1 MRHLNKGRKFGLK
14 KGRRR
19 SFLKVLAANLV
30 SHERIVTTEARA
42 KEIRSVVERY
52 VTYGKKQDLA
62 GLRLLL
68 KALPKKSAYKVWNE
82 LAPRYKDRRGGYL
95 RITKLAKPRKH
106 DASKMAVI
114 EFVK

>member
-14 KGRRR
+14 KGPRR
-19 SFLKVLAANLV
+19 SFLRVLANNLV

-42 KEIRSVVERY
+42 KEIKSIVERY

-68 KALPKKSAYKVWNE
+68 RYLPKKAAYKVYNE

-95 RITKLAKPRKH
+95 RIAKLAKPRKH